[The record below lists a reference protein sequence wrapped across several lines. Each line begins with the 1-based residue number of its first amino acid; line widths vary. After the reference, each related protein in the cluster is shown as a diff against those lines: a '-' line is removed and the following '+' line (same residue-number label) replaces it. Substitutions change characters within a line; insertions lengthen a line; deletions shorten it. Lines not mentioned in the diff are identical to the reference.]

1 MIICE
6 ELEKEV
12 RAALELIHAQF
23 MLHQIRLEKG
33 VFYFQWVHSE
43 SEPSRHPTKAVSKR
57 LYLVYVKDL
66 TALDKYNQVMPTAR
80 RKVQYHKDTL
90 TKTFYQLILA
100 HARLKIKEKLHTEIC
115 SCRIQLDM

>member
-66 TALDKYNQVMPTAR
+66 KVRDKHNYMMSTTQ
-80 RKVQYHKDTL
+80 RKV
-90 TKTFYQLILA
+90 
-100 HARLKIKEKLHTEIC
+100 
-115 SCRIQLDM
+115 